1 MTLLEEHQRIM
12 LMCRPGAESFYKPL
26 GFEKLT
32 AGISLLNKEEELFQQ
47 GNRRFQSV
55 NSVNDLL

>member
-1 MTLLEEHQRIM
+1 M